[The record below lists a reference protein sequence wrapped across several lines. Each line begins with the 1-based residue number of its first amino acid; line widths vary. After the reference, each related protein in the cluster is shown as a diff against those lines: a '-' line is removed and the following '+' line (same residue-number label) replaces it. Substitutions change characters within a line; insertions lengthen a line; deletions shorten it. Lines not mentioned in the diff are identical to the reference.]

1 MPGRN
6 GRELEESPASAGI
19 AVAKLRAPLVPGD
32 LEEVLLDAVVEPRAA
47 EDQFSEPIDERFVPH
62 DGEPLPV
69 PDEVVSELAP
79 RVRDP
84 SVGGQLDEVAGL
96 VLLQLPGLDETQLDR
111 GGVDALLEI
120 GLIEAEP
127 IAEELH
133 HEVVAGEVIGL
144 GHAALRITS
153 DPRSTVSCM
162 YEGTWRMTPC
172 PRPEVTALARELG
185 LSETTASV
193 LVRRG
198 YDDPGKAQAFLDADV
213 PEHDPF
219 LLGDMEAACAAIR
232 SAIDSGK
239 PICVHGDYDVDGIC
253 ATGLAVTV
261 LRELGA
267 QVSWHLP
274 SRFEEGYGVSRETL
288 ARLAEEGC
296 GLVLTV
302 DCGITAVEEVAG
314 AKAAGL
320 DVVVT
325 DHHRPGETLPD
336 CPVVATRPSEYPF
349 PELCGTGVVY
359 KLAQALGAEGL
370 DRRLDLVALAT
381 VADVVPLLDEN
392 RGLVAAGLKRL
403 AVTTNPGLRALMK
416 AARVDPA
423 TADAGA
429 IGFRLA
435 PRINAAGRLGHP
447 GTALELLLTEDSKEA
462 DRLAGELET
471 LNRDRQAVED
481 RILREALAQVA
492 EWPEANQRRRGY
504 VLAGE
509 DWHRGVIGIVASR
522 LVERFHRPV
531 VLIAGGEEEW
541 TGSGR
546 SIPAFDLHG
555 ALGACASLLGRWGG
569 HRAAAGLSIKP
580 DNVEAFAEAFA
591 AEAAAALAE
600 DDLAPVVHVDAVV
613 RGTELSL
620 GLCDELE
627 RLAPFGLGNPG
638 VTLLAVG
645 CELSELGAV
654 GEGKHLKLAVKAD
667 GARSGAIAFGQG
679 SQLDRYRRPVRYDVA
694 FKLAAN
700 HWNGTVSPQ
709 LVVKR
714 IFDSPD
720 RFDDLRN
727 GLVAEWKAGPDAWSD
742 FARAVFA
749 ELGVQDGGAWRSLVE
764 SETFRAALKEPM
776 PLAA

>member
-1 MPGRN
+1 
-6 GRELEESPASAGI
+6 
-19 AVAKLRAPLVPGD
+19 
-32 LEEVLLDAVVEPRAA
+32 
-47 EDQFSEPIDERFVPH
+47 
-62 DGEPLPV
+62 
-69 PDEVVSELAP
+69 
-79 RVRDP
+79 
-84 SVGGQLDEVAGL
+84 
-96 VLLQLPGLDETQLDR
+96 
-111 GGVDALLEI
+111 
-120 GLIEAEP
+120 
-127 IAEELH
+127 
-133 HEVVAGEVIGL
+133 
-144 GHAALRITS
+144 
-153 DPRSTVSCM
+153 M

-172 PRPEVTALARELG
+172 PRPEVTALQGALD

-198 YDDPGKAQAFLDADV
+198 YSDPAHAQAFLDAAIQD
-213 PEHDPF
+213 HDPF

-232 SAIDSGK
+232 RAIAEGR

-253 ATGLAVTV
+253 ATALAVTV

-267 QVSWHLP
+267 EVSWHLP
-274 SRFEEGYGVSRETL
+274 SRFEEGYGLSGETL
-288 ARLAEEGC
+288 TRLAGGET

-302 DCGITAVEEVAG
+302 DCGITAVDEVAH
-314 AKAAGL
+314 AKELGL
-320 DVVVT
+320 EVVIT

-359 KLAQALGAEGL
+359 KLAQALGAEQL

-403 AVTTNPGLRALMK
+403 AVTSNPGLRALMG

-423 TADAGA
+423 TVDAGA

-447 GTALELLLTEDSKEA
+447 GTALELLLTDDPKDA

-492 EWPEANQRRRGY
+492 EWPEAKQRRRGY

-509 DWHRGVIGIVASR
+509 EWHRGVIGIVASR

-555 ALGACASLLGRWGG
+555 ALGACSDLLGRWGG
-569 HRAAAGLSIKP
+569 HRAAAGLSVVPENI
-580 DNVEAFAEAFA
+580 ERFSEAFA
-591 AEAAAALAE
+591 ARAAE
-600 DDLAPVVHVDAVV
+600 DLSEEDLAPVVHVDAVV
-613 RGTELSL
+613 RGSELTL
-620 GLCDELE
+620 DLCAELE

-679 SQLDRYRRPVRYDVA
+679 SQLDRFRRPVRYDVA

-714 IFDSPD
+714 IFDTPD
-720 RFDDLRN
+720 RFENLRL
-727 GLVAEWKAGPDAWSD
+727 GLVAEWKAGPEGWSD
-742 FARAVFA
+742 FGRAVFT
-749 ELGVQDGGAWRSLVE
+749 ELGVADGGAWRSLVE
-764 SETFRAALKEPM
+764 SETFIAALKEPM